1 MMTNKRPTVGKSLV
15 IDVVGTGVQGL
26 LLAHELMDAGVSV
39 RLWERNQVGREASW
53 AGGGILSPLYPW
65 RYSVA
70 VTRLSV
76 WSQAV
81 YRQWIDRLSA
91 STGVNCGWIESGLLV
106 LGAPEPD
113 ALPWSTTHGVRA
125 RVVHEGDIGQIEPL
139 VRASDD
145 ALWFPEIAQVR
156 NPRLLKALKANIEA
170 RGARISEGV
179 EVKGF
184 TTERNKLRALCTSA
198 GDIPST
204 VAVVAA
210 GAWTGELLRGTGVS
224 LPIEPVRGQMI
235 SFELPARSLRRI
247 VLDSGFY
254 LIPRSDGLVLAGS
267 TLERT
272 GFDGSTTDEARAELY
287 AAACR
292 IAPFL
297 KGIPIARHWAGLRPG
312 SPNDVP
318 YIGAHPYVEG
328 LYVNAGHYRNGIVMA
343 PASARL
349 MADLILDRTPTFDPT
364 PYRLPKC
371 S

>member
-1 MMTNKRPTVGKSLV
+1 MRINKKPPVGGSLV
-15 IDVVGTGVQGL
+15 VDVIGAGIQGL
-26 LLAHELMDAGVSV
+26 LLAHELMNAGVSV
-39 RLWERNQVGREASW
+39 RLWERNRVGREASW

-65 RYSVA
+65 RYSAA

-81 YRQWIDRLSA
+81 YAQWIDRLSA
-91 STGVNCGWIESGLLV
+91 STGVKCDWVKSGLLI

-113 ALPWSTTHGVRA
+113 ALPWSVTHGVRA
-125 RVVHEGDIGQIEPL
+125 HSVPKGDIGQIEPL
-139 VRASDD
+139 ARASDD
-145 ALWFPEIAQVR
+145 ALWFPDIAQVR
-156 NPRLLKALKANIEA
+156 NPRLLKALRADIEA
-170 RGARISEGV
+170 RGARISEGI

-184 TTERNKLRALCTSA
+184 ATERNKLRALRTSS
-198 GDIPST
+198 GDIRSA

-210 GAWTGELLRGTGVS
+210 GAWTSELLRDTGVS

-235 SFELPARSLRRI
+235 SFELPPNSLRTM

-254 LIPRSDGLVLAGS
+254 LIPRRDGLVLAGS

-272 GFDGSTTDEARAELY
+272 GFDGSTTAEARVKLH

-297 KGIPIARHWAGLRPG
+297 EGVPIARQWAGLRPG
-312 SPNDVP
+312 SPTDVP
-318 YIGAHPYVEG
+318 YIGPHPSVDG

-349 MADLILDRTPTFDPT
+349 MTDLILGRSPTFDPT
-364 PYRLPKC
+364 PYRLPK
-371 S
+371 SG